1 VAPVPL
7 AGSRSS
13 PPAPVCELRVSL
25 FVTCLGDHV
34 FADGVADAV
43 RLLRALGVEVE
54 VPGGQTCCGQPA
66 HNAGYTDEARRVA
79 RHTLSVLDGT
89 EAVVTPSGSC
99 AAMLRHGYPRILS
112 GDPAEEAART
122 LAARTYELSEFIV
135 RRLGV
140 TELGAGLRGRRV
152 AYHHGCHAL
161 RELGVRDEPLRL
173 LAGAGAEVVSWPAAE
188 ECCGFGGTFSVKLP
202 HVSAGMADRKLDTLP
217 EIDVLTSADPG
228 CLLQLGGRAGH
239 RGDRIT
245 VRHLA
250 TVLLEA
256 THGPS

>member
-1 VAPVPL
+1 
-7 AGSRSS
+7 
-13 PPAPVCELRVSL
+13 LRVSL

-34 FADGVADAV
+34 FADAVADAV
-43 RLLRALGVEVE
+43 RLLRGLGVEVD
-54 VPGGQTCCGQPA
+54 VPAGQTCCGQPA
-66 HNAGYTDEARRVA
+66 HNAGYAEEARRVA
-79 RHTLSVLDGT
+79 RHTVSVLGGT
-89 EAVVTPSGSC
+89 VAVVTPSGSC
-99 AAMLRHGYPRILS
+99 AAMLRHGYPGILS

-140 TELGAGLRGRRV
+140 TELGTGLNGRRV

-173 LAGAGAEVVSWPAAE
+173 LDGAGADVVSWAAAE

-217 EIDVLTSADPG
+217 DVDLLTSADPG

-239 RGDRIT
+239 RGNGVT

-256 THGPS
+256 THGRS

>member
-1 VAPVPL
+1 M
-7 AGSRSS
+7 
-13 PPAPVCELRVSL
+13 
-25 FVTCLGDHV
+25 TCLGDHV
-34 FADGVADAV
+34 FADAVADAV
-43 RLLRALGVEVE
+43 RLLRGLGVEVD
-54 VPGGQTCCGQPA
+54 VPVGQTCCGQPA
-66 HNAGYTDEARRVA
+66 HNAGYAADAGRVA
-79 RHTLSVLDGT
+79 EHTVSVLNGT

-99 AAMLRHGYPRILS
+99 AAMLRHVYPKILS
-112 GDPAEEAART
+112 GGPAEEAART

-135 RRLGV
+135 RRLGI
-140 TELGAGLRGRRV
+140 TELGDGLHGRRV

-161 RELGVRDEPLRL
+161 RGLGVRHEPLRL
-173 LAGAGAEVVSWPAAE
+173 LAGAGADLVHWPAAE

-217 EIDVLTSADPG
+217 PVDVLTSADPG

-239 RGDRIT
+239 RGHAVA

>member
-1 VAPVPL
+1 M
-7 AGSRSS
+7 
-13 PPAPVCELRVSL
+13 RVSL
-25 FVTCLGDHV
+25 FVTCLGDHL
-34 FADGVADAV
+34 FADAVADAV
-43 RLLRALGVEVE
+43 RLLRRLGVEVD
-54 VPGGQTCCGQPA
+54 VPSGQTCCGQPA
-66 HNAGYTDEARRVA
+66 HNAGYADEARRVA
-79 RHTLSVLDGT
+79 RHTVSALEGT
-89 EAVVTPSGSC
+89 EAVVSPSGSC
-99 AAMLRHGYPRILS
+99 AAMLRHVYPEILS
-112 GDPAEEAART
+112 GGPAEEKART

-140 TELGAGLRGRRV
+140 TELGTGLRGRRV

-161 RELGVRDEPLRL
+161 RQLGVREEPLRL
-173 LAGAGAEVVSWPAAE
+173 LEGAGADVVNWPAAE

-217 EIDVLTSADPG
+217 DIDLLTSADPG
-228 CLLQLGGRAGH
+228 CLLQLGGRADH
-239 RGDRIT
+239 RGGGVT